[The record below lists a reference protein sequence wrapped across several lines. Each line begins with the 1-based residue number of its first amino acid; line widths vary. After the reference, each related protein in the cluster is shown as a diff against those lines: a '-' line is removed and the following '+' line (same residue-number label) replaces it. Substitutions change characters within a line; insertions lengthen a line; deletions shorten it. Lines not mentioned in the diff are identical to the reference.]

1 MKVPSPSLLVR
12 GRSNQRG
19 ESSLHEISL
28 DAANSHERVRH
39 RGSARV
45 EAVRRVRRRRRRVAL
60 LVEAAAE
67 RARMRRRRAHAGPLL
82 LVVVRTTA
90 LPRHAGSRRHRDGP
104 VRRDG
109 AVEGEADG
117 GSGGT
122 AEVDTC
128 RRGRA
133 VKEGGGARS
142 EAGGGRGES

>member
-45 EAVRRVRRRRRRVAL
+45 EAVRRVRRRSVAL
-60 LVEAAAE
+60 LVEAATE
-67 RARMRRRRAHAGPLL
+67 GARVRRRRAHAGPLL

-117 GSGGT
+117 GSGGA